1 MSNRQYDLLSMV
13 SAFTTILGGSI
24 LGNLFLQD
32 ATYFMFALVIIVLTA
47 VFVTNVLIKD
57 KVVTEYKKSDVMRK
71 LEKRFIA

>member
-24 LGNLFLQD
+24 LGNLVLQD

-47 VFVTNVLIKD
+47 TFVVNVCIKD
-57 KVVTEYKKSDVMRK
+57 KVVTEYKKSDVIRK
-71 LEKRFIA
+71 LEQRFIA